1 MPYSDYVKASKI
13 GKKDYQSKVLKGQLP
28 TLEVLDDILHST
40 RDYHE
45 VSLGLVNI
53 PLDQIVGTKTSG
65 RSNSFSSNF
74 MPILDVHTEFASK
87 WIALSK
93 YQEEEGIADPII
105 AYEYMNKFYVL
116 EGNKRVSVL
125 KYYGAASIMGT
136 VTRIIPKLTDDIN
149 VRIYYEFMDF
159 YALSEINYINFTQ
172 LGSYQKLQSTVGK
185 EPDEQWSSNDKMDF
199 RSLFLSFKS
208 IYISL
213 GGNKLEH
220 ITDGDAFLAF
230 ISLYG
235 YKELLE
241 KTDSELKELVSSNYS
256 EFELMSTQKVD
267 LRMTAS
273 PKKSF
278 TLSKLLPSDK
288 KLKVAF
294 IYEKTPVSSS
304 WTYSHELGR
313 LHVEETFP
321 DDVKTVYYDNI
332 DGETIDDTIEKAIDD
347 GCNVIFTTSPT
358 FSNASLK
365 AAIANP
371 KITILNCSLH
381 DPHTSMRTYYSRMYE
396 AKFIMGA
403 IAGAMSEH
411 DRIVYIADYPIYGT
425 IANINA
431 FALGAKMTNP
441 RARIHLLW
449 SCLKDKNVGEQI
461 EAIKPDCVSD
471 QDLSV
476 PEAGTRYYG
485 LYQLFD
491 DGNIWN
497 LAIPIY
503 NWGDFYE
510 QLIQAIL
517 DGTWKSDITKNSQAI
532 NYWWGLAENAIE
544 IIYSQ
549 WLPDGTK
556 RLIELLT
563 HTITSGDF
571 NPFSGVI
578 YSQDKTIRNKEHQ
591 TLSANDI
598 ITMDWLSDN
607 IIGEI
612 PVFDEL
618 KEQAKPVAIQQGVK

>member
-1 MPYSDYVKASKI
+1 
-13 GKKDYQSKVLKGQLP
+13 
-28 TLEVLDDILHST
+28 
-40 RDYHE
+40 
-45 VSLGLVNI
+45 
-53 PLDQIVGTKTSG
+53 
-65 RSNSFSSNF
+65 
-74 MPILDVHTEFASK
+74 
-87 WIALSK
+87 
-93 YQEEEGIADPII
+93 
-105 AYEYMNKFYVL
+105 
-116 EGNKRVSVL
+116 
-125 KYYGAASIMGT
+125 
-136 VTRIIPKLTDDIN
+136 
-149 VRIYYEFMDF
+149 MDF

-235 YKELLE
+235 YKDLLE

-256 EFELMSTQKVD
+256 EFKLMSTQKVD

-332 DGETIDDTIEKAIDD
+332 DGGTIDDTIKKAIDD

-365 AAIANP
+365 AAIATP

-449 SCLKDKNVGEQI
+449 SCLKDKNVREQI

>member
-40 RDYHE
+40 RDYRE

-125 KYYGAASIMGT
+125 KYYGAVSIMGT

-185 EPDEQWSSNDKMDF
+185 EPDAQWSSNDKMNF

-578 YSQDKTIRNKEHQ
+578 YSQDKTIRNKENQ

-612 PVFDEL
+612 PVIDEL

>member
-1 MPYSDYVKASKI
+1 MPYSDYVRASKI

-40 RDYHE
+40 RDYRE

>member
-40 RDYHE
+40 RDYRE

-149 VRIYYEFMDF
+149 VHIYYEFMDF

-185 EPDEQWSSNDKMDF
+185 EPDAQWSSNDKMNF

-256 EFELMSTQKVD
+256 EFELMSTQKID

-612 PVFDEL
+612 PVIDEL

>member
-1 MPYSDYVKASKI
+1 
-13 GKKDYQSKVLKGQLP
+13 
-28 TLEVLDDILHST
+28 
-40 RDYHE
+40 
-45 VSLGLVNI
+45 
-53 PLDQIVGTKTSG
+53 
-65 RSNSFSSNF
+65 

-235 YKELLE
+235 YKDLLE

-332 DGETIDDTIEKAIDD
+332 DGGTIDDTIKKAIDD

-365 AAIANP
+365 AAIATP

>member
-1 MPYSDYVKASKI
+1 MPYSDYVRASKI

-235 YKELLE
+235 YKDLLE

-332 DGETIDDTIEKAIDD
+332 DGGTIDDTIKKAIDD

-365 AAIANP
+365 AAIATP

-403 IAGAMSEH
+403 IAGAMSEY

>member
-1 MPYSDYVKASKI
+1 MPYSDYVRASKI

-53 PLDQIVGTKTSG
+53 PLNQIVGTKTSG

-185 EPDEQWSSNDKMDF
+185 KPDEQWSSNDKMDF

-235 YKELLE
+235 YKDLLE

-332 DGETIDDTIEKAIDD
+332 DGGTIDDTIKKAIDD

-365 AAIANP
+365 AAIATP

-449 SCLKDKNVGEQI
+449 SCLKDKNVREQI

>member
-40 RDYHE
+40 RDYRE

-149 VRIYYEFMDF
+149 VHIYYEFMDF

-185 EPDEQWSSNDKMDF
+185 EPDAQWSSNDKMNF

>member
-1 MPYSDYVKASKI
+1 MPYSDYVRASKI

-235 YKELLE
+235 YKDLLE

-332 DGETIDDTIEKAIDD
+332 DGGTIDDTIKKAIDD

-365 AAIANP
+365 AAIATP

-517 DGTWKSDITKNSQAI
+517 DGTWKYDITKNSQAI

>member
-40 RDYHE
+40 RDYRE

-172 LGSYQKLQSTVGK
+172 LGSYQKLQCTVGK
-185 EPDEQWSSNDKMDF
+185 EPDAQWSSNDKMNF

-220 ITDGDAFLAF
+220 ITDGDAFLSF

-612 PVFDEL
+612 PVIDEL